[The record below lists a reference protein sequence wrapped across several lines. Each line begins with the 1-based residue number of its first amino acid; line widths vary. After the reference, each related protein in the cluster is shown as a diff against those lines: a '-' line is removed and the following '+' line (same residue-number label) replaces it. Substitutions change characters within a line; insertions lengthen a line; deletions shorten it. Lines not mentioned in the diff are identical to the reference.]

1 MRRPER
7 VFNDKSAPPC
17 GFIFPLTMLFTAK
30 IHVGTSGGRFA
41 TGLSPSALLQTL
53 PKWANVWGGGCE
65 TLSFDDT
72 ITLMMPCRWALGT
85 EPSAGSG
92 GVPHVV
98 WEMPPVTPTSAL
110 GSLTILPL
118 GTQCWDPGDL
128 TTDPPSN
135 FLAFWFLSA
144 PG

>member
-17 GFIFPLTMLFTAK
+17 GFIFPLTTLFTAK

-53 PKWANVWGGGCE
+53 PRWANVWGGGCE

-72 ITLMMPCRWALGT
+72 ITLMMPCRWALGP

-98 WEMPPVTPTSAL
+98 WEMPPVTPHFSSGLFDHLASWDSVL
-110 GSLTILPL
+110 GPRGS
-118 GTQCWDPGDL
+118 DH
-128 TTDPPSN
+128 
-135 FLAFWFLSA
+135 
-144 PG
+144 